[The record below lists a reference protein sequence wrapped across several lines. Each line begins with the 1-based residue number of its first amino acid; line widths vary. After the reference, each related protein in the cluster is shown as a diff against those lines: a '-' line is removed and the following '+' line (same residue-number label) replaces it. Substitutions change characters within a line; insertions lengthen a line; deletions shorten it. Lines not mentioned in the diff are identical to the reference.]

1 MLDKEAFYP
10 EFKLKDLT
18 LVQMLDWKLLERVSL
33 LRCELVSLLEMLVET
48 KVEGFSEYSTILAL
62 IFSLEV
68 WLLVGQLLKTE
79 VCGLVST
86 GSVDLSLRY
95 TSFDNLSSSL
105 IYLLR
110 LEL

>member
-33 LRCELVSLLEMLVET
+33 FLCGLVSLLEMLVET
-48 KVEGFSEYSTILAL
+48 KVEGLSEYSTILAL

-79 VCGLVST
+79 VYGLVST
-86 GSVDLSLRY
+86 GSVDLSLR
-95 TSFDNLSSSL
+95 
-105 IYLLR
+105 
-110 LEL
+110 